1 MAIGRHRAQTFLQR
15 SLSSYNSTRDGYE
28 VAIIAYALALAKS
41 QDADLAYG
49 KLLSMRREE
58 DGMIYWGKNEIKT
71 NRLESEAQL
80 HYWEGEYNCYIKLGD
95 FPRERLVGLNS
106 I

>member
-1 MAIGRHRAQTFLQR
+1 MFQGEAKKWVAIGRHRAQTFLQR
-15 SLSSYNSTRDGYE
+15 SLSSYNSTSDGYE

-71 NRLESEAQL
+71 NRYDNLYFHQ
-80 HYWEGEYNCYIKLGD
+80 
-95 FPRERLVGLNS
+95 
-106 I
+106 

>member
-15 SLSSYNSTRDGYE
+15 SLSSYNNTSDGYE

-71 NRLESEAQL
+71 NR
-80 HYWEGEYNCYIKLGD
+80 CDKLY
-95 FPRERLVGLNS
+95 FHSQNL
-106 I
+106 IWKK

>member
-15 SLSSYNSTRDGYE
+15 SLSSYNNTTDGYE

-71 NRLESEAQL
+71 NRYDYLCF
-80 HYWEGEYNCYIKLGD
+80 HPWY
-95 FPRERLVGLNS
+95 LVSTKRS
-106 I
+106 IVEFVIRHC